1 MERLKEWCDWIM
13 MRTVEAFIVI
23 VIILGAYGLTSYYTA
38 LPTPEQVAPINLR
51 RLALTTLETLDT
63 THDLGTAAFES
74 NNSAQWTDLQVALA
88 ASLPA
93 NVIYN
98 LTVYDVNSLKN
109 RTQLYSPTGLST
121 SNTANLFSSSDVSG
135 YTVTSSNVTFS
146 ISREKIGDN
155 GAGGTLYILNC
166 IDANGWWI
174 TGYTAQN
181 FAEDLYKMLSPYFV
195 NTVLVNTTAQLA
207 TILGGNQLGTEI
219 VPNAVIINTCGEAV
233 PIPTSY
239 ANQYS
244 SDYTQYCKLLGEKV
258 RAYNWTWASIVG
270 YPFYYVSNTG
280 YFTSSTDQNGWG
292 IYGMKQIGQA
302 GVNAFL
308 QGLDNHDMPDVDV
321 CHSLVNPVTLTQDVL
336 NSCNYYGI
344 YPSSNQT
351 ATRALSTSIQTD
363 YHLSVGLKVFNQVD
377 TYLPAALYNHKASGS
392 SDTTG
397 SLLAIGLTRTPDV
410 RITAISLLS
419 YYHPRLFASD
429 YTVEGTSRLVV
440 LQLGLAG
447 GS

>member
-1 MERLKEWCDWIM
+1 M

-23 VIILGAYGLTSYYTA
+23 IIILGAYGMTSYYTA

-51 RLALTTLETLDT
+51 RLALTTLETLDA

-74 NNSAQWTDLQVALA
+74 NNSAQWIDLQVALA

-109 RTQLYSPTGLST
+109 GTQLYSPTGLST
-121 SNTANLFSSSDVSG
+121 SNTASLGSSSDVSG

-146 ISREKIGDN
+146 IAREKIGEHD
-155 GAGGTLYILNC
+155 AGGTLYILNC
-166 IDANGWWI
+166 NDANGWWI
-174 TGYTAQN
+174 SGYTSQN
-181 FAEDLYKMLSPYFV
+181 LAEDLYKMLSPYFV
-195 NTVLVNTTAQLA
+195 NTILVNTTAQLA
-207 TILGGNQLGTEI
+207 TILGGNQVANEI

-258 RAYNWTWASIVG
+258 RTYNWTWASIVG

-280 YFTSSTDQNGWG
+280 YFSGQNGWG
-292 IYGMKQIGQA
+292 IYGMNQIGQA
-302 GVNAFL
+302 GINAFL
-308 QGLDNHDMPDVDV
+308 QGLDNHDVADEDV
-321 CHSLVNPVTLTQDVL
+321 CSNVGVVTLTPETL

-344 YPSSNQT
+344 YPSSTQT
-351 ATRALSTSIQTD
+351 STRALKTSILAN
-363 YHLSVGLKVFNQVD
+363 YHLSVGLYVFNQVGN
-377 TYLPAALYNHKASGS
+377 YLPAALYNHKASGS
-392 SDTTG
+392 SDITG

-410 RITAISLLS
+410 RVTAISLLS
-419 YYHPRLFASD
+419 YYHPRLYASD